1 MLKLILIIC
10 IFIISTY
17 IGFSYGETFRR
28 RQDELKE
35 ILKALTILEN
45 DIVYGTTPLPE
56 ALGNLSQKVCEPLR
70 KFVEAITSRLIKG
83 DVESVYEGATLE
95 FSLLENEFYLYDEDK
110 KVMADFLKS
119 LGESGVYGQ
128 EKIFT
133 LAIEDIK
140 MNLKDADES
149 AKKNTKL
156 YRYLGVCFGAMIM
169 IFII

>member
-1 MLKLILIIC
+1 VLKLIFAISIV
-10 IFIISTY
+10 IISTY
-17 IGFSYGETFRR
+17 IGFAYGDTFRKR
-28 RQDELKE
+28 RDELKE
-35 ILKALTILEN
+35 ILKALIILEN

-56 ALGNLSQKVCEPLR
+56 ALENLSYKVCEPVT
-70 KFVEAITSRLIKG
+70 KFVKAITGRLTKG
-83 DVESVYEGATLE
+83 DVESVYGGALE
-95 FSLLENEFYLYDEDK
+95 EFLLLENEFYLSDEDK
-110 KVMADFLKS
+110 KIIADFFKS

-128 EKIFT
+128 EKIFS
-133 LAIEDIK
+133 LAIQGIK

>member
-1 MLKLILIIC
+1 VLKLIFAISVVL
-10 IFIISTY
+10 ISTY
-17 IGFSYGETFRR
+17 IGFAYGDTFRKR
-28 RQDELKE
+28 RDELKE

-56 ALGNLSQKVCEPLR
+56 ALGNLSHKVCEPVTN
-70 KFVEAITSRLIKG
+70 FVKAIADRLIKG
-83 DVESVYEGATLE
+83 DVESVYGGALE
-95 FSLLENEFYLYDEDK
+95 EFLLLEDKFYLCDEDK
-110 KVMADFLKS
+110 KIMADFFKS

-128 EKIFT
+128 EKIFS
-133 LAIEDIK
+133 LAIEGIK

-149 AKKNTKL
+149 AKKNIKL

>member
-1 MLKLILIIC
+1 MLKLIFSISIV
-10 IFIISTY
+10 IISTY
-17 IGFSYGETFRR
+17 IGFAYGDTFRKR
-28 RQDELKE
+28 RDELKE
-35 ILKALTILEN
+35 ILKALIILEN

-56 ALGNLSQKVCEPLR
+56 ALENLSYKVCEPVT
-70 KFVEAITSRLIKG
+70 KFVKAITDRLTKG
-83 DVESVYEGATLE
+83 DVESVYEGVLE
-95 FSLLENEFYLYDEDK
+95 EFLLLENEFYLCDEDK
-110 KVMADFLKS
+110 KIMADFFKS

-128 EKIFT
+128 EKIFS
-133 LAIEDIK
+133 LAIQGIK

>member
-1 MLKLILIIC
+1 MLKLVFIIG

-17 IGFSYGETFRR
+17 IGFAYGETFRR

-56 ALGNLSQKVCEPLR
+56 ALENLSYKLGEPLN
-70 KFVEAITSRLIKG
+70 KFVKAIAKRLVKG
-83 DVESVYEGATLE
+83 DVESVYEGAALE
-95 FSLLENEFYLYDEDK
+95 FALVENEFYLYDEDK
-110 KVMADFLKS
+110 KIMSDFFKS

-128 EKIFT
+128 GKIFC
-133 LAIEDIK
+133 LAIESIK
-140 MNLKDADES
+140 MNLRDADEI
-149 AKKNTKL
+149 AKKNIKL